1 MKKVGLKWTPT
12 VPSRRPDCIISS
24 KARENGET
32 GFIPSY
38 ERDRHVNMSYIM
50 SNEYLRIWIK
60 ERTTY
65 EIDTYSK
72 YEVESGASD
81 IKRRIIQRDMTK
93 PNPNI
98 RIMPIITLRMFR
110 KKAEKAAKAAKIAAE
125 SKKDGIE
132 T

>member
-1 MKKVGLKWTPT
+1 
-12 VPSRRPDCIISS
+12 
-24 KARENGET
+24 
-32 GFIPSY
+32 
-38 ERDRHVNMSYIM
+38 M

-98 RIMPIITLRMFR
+98 RIMPIITLRMYATLFIFYLSFLKVFCRFR